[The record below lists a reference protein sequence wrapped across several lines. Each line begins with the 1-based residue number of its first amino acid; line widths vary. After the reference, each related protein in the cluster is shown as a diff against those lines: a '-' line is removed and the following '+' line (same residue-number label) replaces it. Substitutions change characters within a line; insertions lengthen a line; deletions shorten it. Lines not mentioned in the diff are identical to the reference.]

1 MAGQSEKVFLVVV
14 AIIIVIIIS
23 WAFLIETPSTK
34 KTGETLPPDEPPPP
48 DVPPIYAFNYTYNIT
63 NIYPHDKDAFTQGLV
78 FEDGVLYE
86 GTGLRGQSSLRKVQL
101 ETGEIDQIHKLSSK
115 YFGEGITIYEDKIIQ
130 LTWQSNVGF
139 VYDKSN
145 FELLQEFSYPTE
157 GWGITHDGEQ
167 LIMSDGSHRLYF
179 LNPVTFERV
188 GSINVTENS
197 TPVSLLN
204 ELEYINGEIYA
215 NIWYNDSIIKIDPE
229 TGNVTGRI
237 DLSGL
242 LNPEDYNHT
251 VNVLNGIAYDAEN
264 KRLFVTGKQWPKL
277 FEIELVPLE

>member
-1 MAGQSEKVFLVVV
+1 MFIVVV
-14 AIIIVIIIS
+14 AILIVILIIG
-23 WAFLIETPSTK
+23 WAFLIDTPSTK
-34 KTGETLPPDEPPPP
+34 KTEETPPPDET
-48 DVPPIYAFNYTYNIT
+48 PISAYNYTYNIT

-78 FEDGVLYE
+78 FENGVLYE
-86 GTGLRGQSSLRKVQL
+86 GTGLWGQSSLRKVQL

-115 YFGEGITIYEDKIIQ
+115 YFGEGITIYKDKIIQ

-139 VYDKSN
+139 VYDKTN
-145 FELLQEFSYPTE
+145 FELLQEFTYPTE

-167 LIMSDGSHRLYF
+167 LIMSDGSHTLYF
-179 LNPVTFERV
+179 LNPETFEQI
-188 GSINVTENS
+188 GTINVSDNNRS
-197 TPVSLLN
+197 VSLLN

-237 DLSGL
+237 DLTGL
-242 LNPEDYNHT
+242 INPEDYNHT